1 MALILRMCKAPVQ
14 RAEAKILGL
23 WLLGEQCPLP
33 PSSCLSC
40 RGCVSWGLFV
50 FQGQA
55 AWKRHWRRAQHSS
68 ASPKAFVGP
77 LPRPSVP
84 CLSCSLQQKGFFV
97 PLGNVLLSE
106 PALAQSRGPAGQE
119 VRTVLTGI
127 CRVKWHRLN
136 PFAASPQQPCM
147 KRARLVPAT
156 PPRILTAAG
165 GLGGNRALLCQS
177 IGVAGDG
184 LMDTGAGLC

>member
-1 MALILRMCKAPVQ
+1 MAVILCMCEAPGHST
-14 RAEAKILGL
+14 EAKI
-23 WLLGEQCPLP
+23 LGEQCPLP

-40 RGCVSWGLFV
+40 RGCISWGLFV

-55 AWKRHWRRAQHSS
+55 AWKRHWHRAQHSS
-68 ASPKAFVGP
+68 ASLKAFVGP

-119 VRTVLTGI
+119 VKAVLTGI
-127 CRVKWHRLN
+127 RRVKWHGLN
-136 PFAASPQQPCM
+136 PFAASLQQTCM
-147 KRARLVPAT
+147 EVLGSCQPSL
-156 PPRILTAAG
+156 IGLFTAAG
-165 GLGGNRALLCQS
+165 GLGGNGTQLCQG
-177 IGVAGDG
+177 IEVAGDG
-184 LMDTGAGLC
+184 LMDIGASLC